1 MTLSK
6 KIRTVAAAGAAALAM
21 TLAGPTP
28 AHAGTEMN
36 GYYPW
41 IKGCDADQAMVESRP
56 VWDKYG
62 RYVGQVELWW
72 SGRCS
77 TNWVRVAPNNPNG
90 MGLAAQI
97 SNYSGSFSAMARD
110 YSFGYSPMLYSP
122 SWSPCVSI
130 DVLVSAGPWSNSYND
145 PAPRYTVC

>member
-1 MTLSK
+1 MMKSVQ
-6 KIRTVAAAGAAALAM
+6 KIAAAGALAAAM
-21 TLAGPTP
+21 TIAGSAP

-41 IKGCDADQAMVESRP
+41 VKGCDADQAIVDSRP

-72 SGRCS
+72 SGRCA

-90 MGLAAQI
+90 MGLSAGI
-97 SNYSGSFSAMARD
+97 SNVYGKYSGAAKD
-110 YSFGYSPMLYSP
+110 YSFGYSGMLYSP

-130 DVLVSAGPWSNSYND
+130 DIVVSAGPWSNTYND
-145 PAPRYTVC
+145 PAPRYTIC